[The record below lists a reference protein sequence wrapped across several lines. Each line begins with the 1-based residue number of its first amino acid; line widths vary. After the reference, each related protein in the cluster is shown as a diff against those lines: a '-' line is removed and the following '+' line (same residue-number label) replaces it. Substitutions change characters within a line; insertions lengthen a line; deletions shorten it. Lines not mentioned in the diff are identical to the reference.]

1 MTQGEQAGL
10 PHMEMPQGELV
21 VPGEVRERLEVH
33 ICGQKTPLARPKEGL
48 SSKEMKQGEN
58 KGCHFDEIV

>member
-1 MTQGEQAGL
+1 
-10 PHMEMPQGELV
+10 MEMPQGELV